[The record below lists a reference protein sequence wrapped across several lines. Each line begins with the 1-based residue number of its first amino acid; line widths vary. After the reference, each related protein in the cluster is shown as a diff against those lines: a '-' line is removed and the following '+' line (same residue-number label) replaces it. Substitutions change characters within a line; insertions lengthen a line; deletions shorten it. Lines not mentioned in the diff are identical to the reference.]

1 MAYGY
6 PYGPW
11 PYWGWGRCRWFPW
24 LPRWWWTGLY
34 GPMSPYGTPY
44 WWNPTMTKE
53 QEVAMLEDQASALER
68 ELEEV
73 KRRIEELKK

>member
-1 MAYGY
+1 
-6 PYGPW
+6 
-11 PYWGWGRCRWFPW
+11 
-24 LPRWWWTGLY
+24 
-34 GPMSPYGTPY
+34 MSPYGTPY